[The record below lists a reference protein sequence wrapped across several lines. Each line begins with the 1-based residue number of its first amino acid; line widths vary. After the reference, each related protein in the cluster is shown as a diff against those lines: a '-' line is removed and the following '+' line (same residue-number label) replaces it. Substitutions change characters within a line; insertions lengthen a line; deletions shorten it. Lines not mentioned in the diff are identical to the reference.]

1 MRAVPSLPAQ
11 FPLDELQAVIL
22 PWMEI
27 VNSARNYEILQ
38 DTLNKT
44 KGRVDT
50 VWGYGPSRVPS
61 PRLECTYDGGSR
73 RFVMIPLRCSL

>member
-1 MRAVPSLPAQ
+1 MSCARSPPSPQ
-11 FPLDELQAVIL
+11 FPLAELQAVIL

-50 VWGYGPSRVPS
+50 VWALSCAVAAA
-61 PRLECTYDGGSR
+61 
-73 RFVMIPLRCSL
+73 